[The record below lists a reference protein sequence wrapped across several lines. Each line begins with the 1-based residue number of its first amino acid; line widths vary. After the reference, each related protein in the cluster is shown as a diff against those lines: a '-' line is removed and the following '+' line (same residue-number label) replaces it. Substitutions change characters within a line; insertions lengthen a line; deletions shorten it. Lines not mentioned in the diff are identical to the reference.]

1 MTSFVATASSG
12 QQLFTTTTPLP
23 TMLTYTTP
31 VLLDAGTS
39 ITWSCTDVNTSGSTI
54 TFGEGESTNAMC
66 VSVEPFYPT
75 SDPSN
80 PVLGSSTSGLL

>member
-1 MTSFVATASSG
+1 
-12 QQLFTTTTPLP
+12 
-23 TMLTYTTP
+23 
-31 VLLDAGTS
+31 
-39 ITWSCTDVNTSGSTI
+39 VNTSGSTI